1 MAEVWLNQN
10 VSNWNTPTAW
20 YYWDEDTQSAQPYGR
35 NPQAG
40 DVVYLNGYQI
50 NANSPVTF
58 LGKVTNGLNPH
69 TNRSGGRF
77 DGVYGG
83 TFQFTEIEVV
93 DVDFM
98 HGATNNAITISFFTQ
113 NINLIGTG
121 LLYTKGSGNLT
132 VNISGNIIRSSH
144 NYLCG
149 GGSGTVTYNI
159 TGNVASEHTLTSASA
174 TTTIVGNLSVKNAP
188 INTLGTLIVNGN
200 VVCENTYLFSGT
212 SATINGNVQYTNYE
226 PLKGFIRA
234 TTINVPDTFEI
245 TRTDDIGITAIFTK
259 YTMNNRQQYPSEDV
273 VKEGVEYVWGEKVGT
288 YEAPPESVVL
298 KDYVYDNGDKIG
310 TLENE
315 VIVDNTNTINVYP
328 YKRRR

>member
-1 MAEVWLNQN
+1 MAEVWLNQD
-10 VSNWNTPTAW
+10 VSSWYTPSAW

-40 DVVYLNGYQI
+40 DVVYLNGHHI
-50 NANSPVTF
+50 TANHSVTF
-58 LGKVTNGLNPH
+58 LGKVTNGLNPY
-69 TNRSGGRF
+69 TNRSGGGF
-77 DGVYGG
+77 TGMYSQ
-83 TFQFTEIEVV
+83 THQFAEIEVV
-93 DVDFM
+93 NENFM
-98 HGATNNAITISFFTQ
+98 AGSTNNAITISFFAQ

-121 LLYTKGSGNLT
+121 VLYQKGTANLT
-132 VNISGNIIRSSH
+132 VNISGNVVRSSH
-144 NYLCG
+144 NYLC
-149 GGSGTVTYNI
+149 
-159 TGNVASEHTLTSASA
+159 
-174 TTTIVGNLSVKNAP
+174 
-188 INTLGTLIVNGN
+188 N

-212 SATINGNVQYTNYE
+212 SATINGNLQYSNYE
-226 PLKGFIRA
+226 PIKGFIRA

-273 VKEGVEYVWGEKVGT
+273 VKQGVEYVWGEKVGT

-298 KDYVYDNGDKIG
+298 KGYVYDNGDKIG

-315 VIVDNTNTINVYP
+315 VVVDNTNTINVYP